1 MNFPK
6 QRSIPRQSLTTCIC
20 IEVDI
25 FSQLILLTAQGE
37 QQVLKA
43 PHLQRNCKETRTKRE
58 VSYIEN
64 ATPTMYQPHGAL
76 QSLPYM
82 YDVLTNKVKLL
93 EKTLFQKMSANSGS
107 CKDGQMC
114 NRYSVYRIEQ
124 GRKITEIQHEKQ
136 DDKIID
142 GLITYMKNQI

>member
-1 MNFPK
+1 MNFLKPRSVPK
-6 QRSIPRQSLTTCIC
+6 QSLTTCIC
-20 IEVDI
+20 IKVDI

-43 PHLQRNCKETRTKRE
+43 PHLQRFCKETETKRE

-93 EKTLFQKMSANSGS
+93 EKTLFQKMR
-107 CKDGQMC
+107 KL
-114 NRYSVYRIEQ
+114 Q
-124 GRKITEIQHEKQ
+124 GRTDVQ
-136 DDKIID
+136 
-142 GLITYMKNQI
+142 